1 MAVEPPDRRRQPG
14 PIRFGMR
21 RLMLFVTA
29 VCVTLGTGLWWIF
42 GPGLAVLVVYIAMQL
57 PLMLLVRRKLANDD
71 VDGNQDSDS

>member
-1 MAVEPPDRRRQPG
+1 MAVEQPDPRRQPEQ
-14 PIRFGMR
+14 IRFGMR

-42 GPGLAVLVVYIAMQL
+42 GPGLAVLVVFIALQL

-71 VDGNQDSDS
+71 IDGDRDDPS